1 MEYSALRLETL
12 ALHEVPKGSLA
23 TDAEV
28 SPTAKMEVEA
38 WKQLEGKQKVVEMEV
53 KVQTSKGVEVTDDQW
68 EFGTLSGF
76 NSCQRESNH
85 IPKLFSIHKQ
95 YLHFYKSI
103 ITYSQLY
110 LRGPRIWKYFSASFY
125 FLYINMMEIK
135 RTRKI
140 LHILHSA
147 PCLHQYLLY

>member
-38 WKQLEGKQKVVEMEV
+38 WKQLEGKQMVVEMEV

-76 NSCQRESNH
+76 SCILQ
-85 IPKLFSIHKQ
+85 
-95 YLHFYKSI
+95 
-103 ITYSQLY
+103 QL
-110 LRGPRIWKYFSASFY
+110 LERTQPCPEIV
-125 FLYINMMEIK
+125 LY
-135 RTRKI
+135 T
-140 LHILHSA
+140 
-147 PCLHQYLLY
+147 